1 MIMNSLRQR
10 GLAIFSSS
18 VLLLSLGSTAA
29 WAGDPFRGD
38 HNPSNIGDHTE
49 AAFEA
54 IFAQG
59 DYRQAL
65 RHIQMALRSEGSD
78 PLAPA
83 IRASLAY
90 NLDSDLETMQ
100 QYAEQT
106 KTAAQA
112 LLDRPNA
119 SPQDQIRGN
128 LYLAAG
134 TFLDGVYTWETEKD
148 YVSAALTVQEVFGY
162 INAAERIDDEA
173 QLNDPELNLVKGY
186 IELLLSVNLPMSSPE
201 NAIAE
206 FEASAQP
213 RYLVDRGIAIAYR
226 DIGFKAGKKGQEEGV
241 SPAYREEK
249 ADEARR
255 AYGQALER
263 VNRSLSVTPDN
274 PELFYLKA
282 QILHELGKVNQIVAE
297 QAPTAGDIAQVE
309 EAVTLFNQALAAR
322 DQLPMRVPGP
332 QQRSLPEQIIVE
344 RNIAQQWLA
353 EYGN

>member
-1 MIMNSLRQR
+1 MIMNTLRQR

-18 VLLLSLGSTAA
+18 VLLLSLGTTAA

-38 HNPSNIGDHTE
+38 RNPSNIGDHTE

-54 IFAQG
+54 IFAAG

-65 RHIQMALRSEGSD
+65 HHIQMALRSEGSD

-100 QYAEQT
+100 RYAEQT
-106 KTAAQA
+106 KVAAQA

-119 SPQDQIRGN
+119 SPQDQVRGN

-134 TFLDGVYTWETEKD
+134 TFLDGVYTWENEKD

-162 INAAERIDDEA
+162 INAAERIDEAA

-206 FEASAQP
+206 FEATAQP

-226 DIGFKAGKKGQEEGV
+226 DIGYKAGKAGNVDKART
-241 SPAYREEK
+241 AYRN
-249 ADEARR
+249 
-255 AYGQALER
+255 ALDH
-263 VNRSLSVTPDN
+263 VNNSLDATPGN
-274 PELFYLKA
+274 PELLYLKA
-282 QILHELGKVNQIVAE
+282 QILHEQGKVNQGVAK
-297 QAPTAGDIAQVE
+297 QNPTARDIAQVE
-309 EAVTLFNQALAAR
+309 EAVDLFNQALAAR
-322 DQLPMRVPGP
+322 AQLPV
-332 QQRSLPEQIIVE
+332 SLPAQIERE
-344 RNIAQQWLA
+344 RNIAQTWLN
-353 EYGN
+353 EHGN